1 MLTAI
6 YCIVSIWVFFKLMKV
21 LVKATWGA
29 DEMRDRSHL
38 LADSDRICTAG
49 AYMDSIAD
57 TSYSRDHEHGNCSI
71 TALFE

>member
-1 MLTAI
+1 
-6 YCIVSIWVFFKLMKV
+6 
-21 LVKATWGA
+21 
-29 DEMRDRSHL
+29 MRDRSHL

-71 TALFE
+71 TALFELKLAEL